1 MTALYDTIGVDYSKL
16 RTPDPR
22 IAGLINHALGEA
34 GTVLNVGAGAGSY
47 EPVDRNVIAIE
58 PSIEMIRQRPDHA
71 APVVQGTAE
80 ALPFAEDNFD
90 AAMAILTV
98 HHWSDQGQGLAEM
111 RRVSRKRIVI
121 LTYDPAFRDAW
132 QMDYCPQLVSLDAG
146 QMPPMEFY
154 ARSLGKIEVT
164 PVPVPHDCSDGFLY
178 AYWRRPSAYLDAR
191 IRNGSSSF
199 WRIEGVEDGLKCS
212 KVILRAA
219 NGMSDMARC
228 MTRKLATWATVWS
241 RRKSRDY
248 AESCVPALGQA

>member
-22 IAGLINHALGEA
+22 IAGLINHALGDA
-34 GTVLNVGAGAGSY
+34 STVLNVGAGGGSY

-132 QMDYCPQLVSLDAG
+132 QMDYWPQLVSLDAG

-199 WRIEGVEDGLKCS
+199 WRIEGVEDGLKRLESDLESGKWDERYGALHDQETCDMGYRL
-212 KVILRAA
+212 VTAEIL
-219 NGMSDMARC
+219 
-228 MTRKLATWATVWS
+228 
-241 RRKSRDY
+241 
-248 AESCVPALGQA
+248 